1 MPSIEAGEPP
11 ELLFKIVNPALRT
24 ALKTPLGAALKQ
36 FMVLEFTG
44 RKSGRKFS
52 IPVSA
57 HHLDGDLYAILEAQW
72 KYNFRDGAD
81 AQVTTGGRTTR
92 MRGELITDTAA
103 VADIAHRIAQDYGP
117 KKAQLMMGMKFEG
130 DTVPSLSEFTEAATR
145 LKVAAIRFTPA

>member
-1 MPSIEAGEPP
+1 MPTIDVGHPP
-11 ELLFKIVNPALRT
+11 ELLLKVVNPALRT

-72 KYNFRDGAD
+72 KYNFRDGAN
-81 AQVTTGGRTTR
+81 AEVTTGGKTTR
-92 MRGELITDTAA
+92 MHGELITDTAT
-103 VADIAHRIAQDYGP
+103 VADIAHRVAQNYGV
-117 KKAQLMMGMKFEG
+117 KKAQMSMGMKFEG
-130 DTVPSLSEFTEAATR
+130 DTVPSLAEFTEAAGR
-145 LKVAAIRFTPA
+145 LKIAAIRLTPA